1 MLNQQS
7 NFAVL
12 QPAVMVR
19 SRVHGDT
26 NRDPARIRAGS
37 ASPTGGLLAGD
48 SVPGNPAAAG
58 ATMPPSATSF
68 PLALWE
74 GSLTYGREAVI
85 IRPTLWVWNGGQ
97 QAFDVWAG
105 MATSQTPDRSGGQTL
120 REAQLATFKSVIARS
135 EMSFRGGG
143 MFVCYMDPVNVT
155 GSACSVGRDRPIGV
169 TPADWIP
176 DYNGWR
182 DQVFVLTRKRSKRCW
197 RLPIRLAASPLA

>member
-1 MLNQQS
+1 
-7 NFAVL
+7 
-12 QPAVMVR
+12 
-19 SRVHGDT
+19 
-26 NRDPARIRAGS
+26 
-37 ASPTGGLLAGD
+37 
-48 SVPGNPAAAG
+48 
-58 ATMPPSATSF
+58 MPPSTTSF

-120 REAQLATFKSVIARS
+120 REAQLASFKSVIARS
-135 EMSFRGGG
+135 EISFRGGG
-143 MFVCYMDPVNVT
+143 MFVCYMDPVNIT

-169 TPADWIP
+169 TPAEWIP

-182 DQVFVLTRKRSKRCW
+182 DLVFVVTRETIEKV
-197 RLPIRLAASPLA
+197 LASPYQAGGVPSGVIPIDLVDNGPAWNGNYTLYLQVQQIP